1 MFKIIKWLLIGLFV
15 VMLLATGL
23 VYGVLNL
30 SLPALDGRGKSDA
43 ISQSVKIERDTLG
56 QAVIHAENR
65 LDAAYALGFAHG
77 QDRFFQM
84 DLLRRNAAGE
94 LSELFGKAAV
104 GLDKKMRFHQLRKRS
119 QIAVAQLPAKD
130 KALLKAYANGV
141 NEGHAQVGF
150 DSFEYLLTGAEAK
163 PWQSEDSLLI
173 IFSMYLDLQTATF
186 ERDKTLIEIED
197 LYGKAMVDFI
207 TQPSLYQAALDN
219 SQLAPYNGGIP
230 NLKDAQWA
238 MTDIADRKELGSN
251 NWAVTGQLTE
261 TGAAMLSDD
270 MHLSFAVPIIW
281 YRAQLNYPLNG
292 EMQQITGVS
301 LPGAPAIVVGTNN
314 KIAWGFTNGYLDTA
328 DWIALESK
336 EKTWQIDEPI
346 LLNDG
351 NSENYALTMSEYG
364 PVKEIN
370 GKSYALSW
378 VAHHEYAVDMELLK
392 LEQANTRSEEH
403 TSELQSH

>member
-150 DSFEYLLTGAEAK
+150 DSFEYLLTGADAK

-173 IFSMYLDLQTATF
+173 IFSMYL
-186 ERDKTLIEIED
+186 
-197 LYGKAMVDFI
+197 Y
-207 TQPSLYQAALDN
+207 
-219 SQLAPYNGGIP
+219 
-230 NLKDAQWA
+230 
-238 MTDIADRKELGSN
+238 
-251 NWAVTGQLTE
+251 
-261 TGAAMLSDD
+261 
-270 MHLSFAVPIIW
+270 
-281 YRAQLNYPLNG
+281 
-292 EMQQITGVS
+292 
-301 LPGAPAIVVGTNN
+301 VV
-314 KIAWGFTNGYLDTA
+314 
-328 DWIALESK
+328 
-336 EKTWQIDEPI
+336 
-346 LLNDG
+346 
-351 NSENYALTMSEYG
+351 
-364 PVKEIN
+364 
-370 GKSYALSW
+370 
-378 VAHHEYAVDMELLK
+378 
-392 LEQANTRSEEH
+392 
-403 TSELQSH
+403 